1 MAEKENMTD
10 EVEAPSVICDNSI
23 FNSTISP
30 KSSHS
35 VEGLSS
41 ELNEAALNDSV
52 RSKNGTSQQLN
63 FQEKRQI
70 IASSLSLTDFISA
83 RSKSNTNTPETKKMN
98 GSGPVRTGSLGSAK
112 ARTPPVERKSKL
124 SALGRLFKPW
134 KWRRKKRS
142 EKFEA
147 TSKSL
152 ERKMSMR
159 SNREDLVHKGI
170 LLPDSTLDTIDASQE
185 DAHKQIKADEAP
197 EAPHEPSSGSIL
209 SSQLPNNIPDVM
221 PSPLPDVQGSMLER
235 PRTLM
240 VTSALKGG
248 RKAFEMAADSAA
260 AAAAAAGH
268 NSYPA
273 SPSNPPTVTTV
284 MQTRGGSLNRGSFG
298 LASIAFEAAAAANKA
313 AAHAAYAI
321 NHQPL
326 QPPSVSNLKPPST
339 PPPMSYNSQYL
350 TLSQLPEPPIP
361 IMEVGLI
368 PPPAM
373 FSSNSDTQETI
384 SEEPNNPMGPNNGI
398 YSMEPINYAEYYE
411 DSDQNSDSSEK
422 GGTAVDDEDELENDR
437 AMAAARMGLISSSR
451 YTNMFLHRS
460 MYHPI
465 QPMLDTSVVE
475 EVPAK
480 EPRFHLLPIKSALKS
495 KDRPQS
501 AVIVANSSGNAV
513 VEAKDNRTSNLIRRP
528 RLRISGGVRVLRS
541 ITSDKENARPTHL
554 TVTQTTQQQL
564 QILLNPSHDSDSDS
578 GDDPIMNNR
587 LTGVRVARKDSL
599 ALKIA
604 MRPPRQELIDRN
616 IIHQSSDLE
625 RQLDKE
631 AVGARLNRRLS
642 MRPTQE
648 ELEER
653 NILKKQSPAEEM
665 QQKEEKKRVL
675 LRKLSFRPT
684 VEELKEKK
692 IIRFNDYIE
701 VTCASD
707 YDRRA
712 DKPWTRLTP
721 KDKAAIRKELNEFK
735 SSEMEVH
742 AQSKHLT
749 RYHRP

>member
-10 EVEAPSVICDNSI
+10 EVEAQSVVCDNSI
-23 FNSTISP
+23 FNSTLSP
-30 KSSHS
+30 KTSHS

-41 ELNEAALNDSV
+41 ELKEPSPNDTA
-52 RSKNGTSQQLN
+52 RSKNGTSQLN

-83 RSKSNTNTPETKKMN
+83 RSKSNTSTPENKKMN
-98 GSGPVRTGSLGSAK
+98 GGGPVRTGSLGSAK

-134 KWRRKKRS
+134 KWRRRKRS

-159 SNREDLVHKGI
+159 AHREELVQKGI
-170 LLPDSTLDTIDASQE
+170 LLPDSSLDTIDASTE
-185 DAHKQIKADEAP
+185 DAHKQIKAEDAP
-197 EAPHEPSSGSIL
+197 EALEDSSSTGP
-209 SSQLPNNIPDVM
+209 SQLPDSNIPDVM
-221 PSPLPDVQGSMLER
+221 PTLMSEGGMAER
-235 PRTLM
+235 PRTLH
-240 VTSALKGG
+240 VTPALKAN
-248 RKAFEMAADSAA
+248 RKAFEMAAES
-260 AAAAAAGH
+260 AAAAGH

-273 SPSNPPTVTTV
+273 SPSNPTVTTV
-284 MQTRGGSLNRGSFG
+284 MQTRGGSLNRGTYG

-313 AAHAAYAI
+313 AAAYAA
-321 NHQPL
+321 NHQHHQQQQLP
-326 QPPSVSNLKPPST
+326 PMMPSVSNLKPPST
-339 PPPMSYNSQYL
+339 PPPMSYNHAYL

-373 FSSNSDTQETI
+373 FSSNSDTPETI
-384 SEEPNNPMGPNNGI
+384 SEEPMRPLGPNNGI
-398 YSMEPINYAEYYE
+398 YTMEPINFAEYYE
-411 DSDQNSDSSEK
+411 EDSEPNSDDSDK
-422 GGTAVDDEDELENDR
+422 GGTAVDEEEETENER
-437 AMAAARMGLISSSR
+437 EMVAARIGLISSAS
-451 YTNMFLHRS
+451 MF
-460 MYHPI
+460 HPM
-465 QPMLDTSVVE
+465 QPMLDTSKVE

-513 VEAKDNRTSNLIRRP
+513 VDAKDSRNSNLIRRP
-528 RLRISGGVRVLRS
+528 RLRIRIPNFSGGIRVMRS
-541 ITSDKENARPTHL
+541 ITSDKENARPTQV

-564 QILLNPSHDSDSDS
+564 QFMLAPSNDSDSDS
-578 GDDPIMNNR
+578 SGDDHLLNNR
-587 LTGVRVARKDSL
+587 LSVRVARKDSL

-604 MRPPRQELIDRN
+604 MRPSRQELIDRN
-616 IIHQSSDLE
+616 IIPCTSEFE
-625 RQLDKE
+625 RQMNKE
-631 AVGARLNRRLS
+631 AVGARLIRRLS

-653 NILKKQSPAEEM
+653 NILKKQSPAEEK

-701 VTCASD
+701 VTCAQD

>member
-10 EVEAPSVICDNSI
+10 EVEAQSVVCDNSI
-23 FNSTISP
+23 FNSTLSP
-30 KSSHS
+30 KTSHS

-41 ELNEAALNDSV
+41 ELKEPSPNDTA
-52 RSKNGTSQQLN
+52 RSKNGTSQLN

-83 RSKSNTNTPETKKMN
+83 RSKSNTSTPENKKMN
-98 GSGPVRTGSLGSAK
+98 GGGPVRTGSLGSAK

-134 KWRRKKRS
+134 KWRRRKRS

-159 SNREDLVHKGI
+159 AHREELVQKGI
-170 LLPDSTLDTIDASQE
+170 LLPDSSLDTIDASTE
-185 DAHKQIKADEAP
+185 DAHKQIKAEDAP
-197 EAPHEPSSGSIL
+197 EALEDSSSTGP
-209 SSQLPNNIPDVM
+209 SQLPDSNIPDVM
-221 PSPLPDVQGSMLER
+221 PTLMSEGGMAER
-235 PRTLM
+235 PRTLH
-240 VTSALKGG
+240 VTPALKAN
-248 RKAFEMAADSAA
+248 RKAFEMAAES
-260 AAAAAAGH
+260 AAAAGH

-273 SPSNPPTVTTV
+273 SPSNPTVTTV
-284 MQTRGGSLNRGSFG
+284 MQTRGGSLNRGTYG

-313 AAHAAYAI
+313 AAAYAA
-321 NHQPL
+321 NHQHHQQQQLP
-326 QPPSVSNLKPPST
+326 PMMPSVSNLKPPST
-339 PPPMSYNSQYL
+339 PPPMSYNHAYL

-373 FSSNSDTQETI
+373 FSSNSDTPETI
-384 SEEPNNPMGPNNGI
+384 SEEPMRPLGPNNGI
-398 YSMEPINYAEYYE
+398 YTMEPINFAEYYE
-411 DSDQNSDSSEK
+411 DSEPNSDDSDK
-422 GGTAVDDEDELENDR
+422 GGTAVDEEEETENER
-437 AMAAARMGLISSSR
+437 EMVAARIGLISS
-451 YTNMFLHRS
+451 
-460 MYHPI
+460 
-465 QPMLDTSVVE
+465 
-475 EVPAK
+475 A
-480 EPRFHLLPIKSALKS
+480 
-495 KDRPQS
+495 
-501 AVIVANSSGNAV
+501 
-513 VEAKDNRTSNLIRRP
+513 
-528 RLRISGGVRVLRS
+528 SGGIRVMRS
-541 ITSDKENARPTHL
+541 ITSDKENARPTQV

-564 QILLNPSHDSDSDS
+564 QFMLAPSNDSDSDS
-578 GDDPIMNNR
+578 SGDDHLLNNR
-587 LTGVRVARKDSL
+587 LSVRVARKDSL

-604 MRPPRQELIDRN
+604 MRPSRQELIDRN
-616 IIHQSSDLE
+616 IIPCTSEFE
-625 RQLDKE
+625 RQMNKE
-631 AVGARLNRRLS
+631 AVGARLIRRLS

-653 NILKKQSPAEEM
+653 NILKKQSPAEEK

-701 VTCASD
+701 VTCAQD